1 MRPSTALALA
11 MRTLIALATR
21 TFFQPDEYFQALE
34 PAHVFVFG
42 YGDLTWEW
50 TSKPPIRSILYPILN
65 VPIYWLLKILRLDGT
80 SLLVRS
86 CILLFHS
93 CTHQR
98 KIAAPKIL
106 HGLLAAGTDIWA
118 RELSEKT
125 LGQRYVHAT
134 VSMIYPRFVVS
145 DIECLQVL
153 SFLDV
158 LLSRLIFISFFV
170 QLSGNNLHN
179 YRFVLLPL
187 GRLCSSR
194 QVC

>member
-1 MRPSTALALA
+1 MQPSTALALA
-11 MRTLIALATR
+11 MRTVIALVTR

-50 TSKPPIRSILYPILN
+50 TSKPPIRSPLYPVLN
-65 VPIYWLLKILRLDGT
+65 VPIYWLLKILCLDET
-80 SLLVRS
+80 FLLVRF
-86 CILLFHS
+86 CILLCRC
-93 CTHQR
+93 CTHER
-98 KIAAPKIL
+98 KIAAPKML
-106 HGLLAAGTDIWA
+106 HGLLAAGTDIWV

-134 VSMIYPRFVVS
+134 VSMTYPRFVIS

-153 SFLDV
+153 SLLDV
-158 LLSRLIFISFFV
+158 LLSRVIPISFVV

-187 GRLCSSR
+187 GRLSSPL